1 MQPFSHRPVVFL
13 KENTMS
19 YHITIDGEHF
29 NCPKGQTVLIA
40 MRTLGVDCLPVGCCA
55 GGCGV
60 CKVIVLK
67 GDYAT
72 KVMSRAKVSIEDEA
86 KGIALACRILP
97 ESDLTICRVKD

>member
-1 MQPFSHRPVVFL
+1 ML
-13 KENTMS
+13 E
-19 YHITIDGEHF
+19 
-29 NCPKGQTVLIA
+29 
-40 MRTLGVDCLPVGCCA
+40 
-55 GGCGV
+55 
-60 CKVIVLK
+60 